1 MLTKI
6 VTIIFF
12 LIILGISN
20 LCAQS
25 FLEES
30 AAIFSISVKIP
41 SQYKA
46 SKNKD
51 YIYPVE
57 ITKANPIPELA
68 QQFRQKPVK
77 GDVFFNVFFGMVN
90 SILEHSNDECIVI
103 VYIPPVTGGSCYG
116 KIATDSAMLRVFKH
130 IPFER
135 IKTEFSY
142 ESPLNAPSELAAME
156 LYSMLTHYPSAK
168 AEEMFNAGT
177 MVSYP
182 LNFRKNIFQ
191 KKFTRGRAVVIG
203 KDRRHLFLYFMLTDK
218 SVLDFDKYLEE
229 FNRAFVFY

>member
-1 MLTKI
+1 MVKKI
-6 VTIIFF
+6 SVIIY
-12 LIILGISN
+12 LIILLEIPN

-25 FLEES
+25 FLEKS
-30 AAIFSISVKIP
+30 AALFNISVKIP

-46 SKNKD
+46 SENKD
-51 YIYPVE
+51 IIYPVE
-57 ITKANPIPELA
+57 ITEANPIPELD
-68 QQFRQKPVK
+68 QQFRQKPAN
-77 GDVFFNVFFGMVN
+77 GDTFFNVFFGMVN
-90 SILEHSNDECIVI
+90 SILEHSNSECIVI
-103 VYIPPVTGGSCYG
+103 VYIPSVTGGSRYG

-135 IKTEFSY
+135 IKTDFSY